1 MQPLSES
8 AVRTSA
14 AHGVSSDQR
23 VRKLLAYAQAPF
35 EKTVFFDGDTHV
47 RDVQVTMLCVPCVPC
62 VCVRARGVCV
72 CVWHLRT

>member
-47 RDVQVTMLCVPCVPC
+47 RDVQVSPRVSESVSRR
-62 VCVRARGVCV
+62 VGESVSR
-72 CVWHLRT
+72 